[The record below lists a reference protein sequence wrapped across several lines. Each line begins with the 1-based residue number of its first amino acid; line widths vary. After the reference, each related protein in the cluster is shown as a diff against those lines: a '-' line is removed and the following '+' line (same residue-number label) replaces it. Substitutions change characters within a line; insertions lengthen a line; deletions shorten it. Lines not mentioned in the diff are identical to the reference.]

1 MARKKT
7 MSLIEDFD
15 KIPEEALVPEA
26 EQPYPIP
33 AHWKWV
39 RIGCI
44 ASASKKKTDVFSG
57 DQHYLGLENLES
69 GGGLSSISS
78 VDGIKSS
85 KSIFTAGQILYGRL
99 RPYLDKHIVADFDGV
114 CSTDILVYET
124 SSILNAHYFDFWLS
138 TSTFRNA
145 AVSQSK
151 GINLPRISESALSQF
166 PFPLPPINEQQEII
180 AYLEVNLAKIDQ
192 VTEKLE
198 IFLESSE
205 KRVESLLEAAVQ
217 GYLTEDWRNQNN
229 YNHDEQ
235 KCTKLGKDFDSIS
248 EEALVSEEEQPYP
261 IPAQWKWVRL
271 GSMIYLLSGRDE
283 PLSACNSEHQ
293 GIPYLMGASNFH
305 HDGLQFERWI
315 AEPKVISKQGNLLI
329 TVKGTV
335 GKMAIQQEP
344 SVNLSR
350 QVMGLQPSSLL
361 DVVYLKHYLSTV
373 IQKLN
378 SKAVGLIPG
387 ISRDVLLMLSFP
399 LPPLGE
405 QKRIVSCLEENLI
418 KIGQADSKVHA
429 SLGRLRTVKQ
439 QLVAAALAG
448 QLTLKTF

>member
-1 MARKKT
+1 MAHKKT
-7 MSLIEDFD
+7 MSLVEDFNN
-15 KIPEEALVPEA
+15 IPEEALVPEA

-151 GINLPRISESALSQF
+151 GINLPRISESAISQF
-166 PFPLPPINEQQEII
+166 PFPLPPIDEQREII
-180 AYLEVNLAKIDQ
+180 AYLEANLAKIDQ
-192 VTEKLE
+192 VTEKFE

-217 GYLTEDWRNQNN
+217 GYLTEDWRNQND
-229 YNHDEQ
+229 YNRDEWKRTTLGEAFKWSSGGTPSRKYPDYFTGSIPWVKSGELLDSIVDDTEEHVTEEAIKNSSAKIFHQ
-235 KCTKLGKDFDSIS
+235 GSVAIAMYGATIGRVGILGIDAATNQAIAVAQTAEHTLVRYLFFYLRANRTRFIALGKGGAQPNIS
-248 EEALVSEEEQPYP
+248 QRIIRAFPYEYPDIAEQEKILQLVDLNLDALSSVESMVEEALE
-261 IPAQWKWVRL
+261 
-271 GSMIYLLSGRDE
+271 
-283 PLSACNSEHQ
+283 
-293 GIPYLMGASNFH
+293 
-305 HDGLQFERWI
+305 
-315 AEPKVISKQGNLLI
+315 NLR
-329 TVKGTV
+329 V
-335 GKMAIQQEP
+335 
-344 SVNLSR
+344 SR
-350 QVMGLQPSSLL
+350 Q
-361 DVVYLKHYLSTV
+361 
-373 IQKLN
+373 
-378 SKAVGLIPG
+378 
-387 ISRDVLLMLSFP
+387 SF
-399 LPPLGE
+399 
-405 QKRIVSCLEENLI
+405 VS
-418 KIGQADSKVHA
+418 
-429 SLGRLRTVKQ
+429 
-439 QLVAAALAG
+439 AALAG
-448 QLTLKTF
+448 QFNIKTNAL